1 MLCQYT
7 GIFYTVDSNLA
18 FPFHSTPTEGTEK
31 LIAGKVMPDRY
42 RSDYLYASAVLIRLL
57 K

>member
-7 GIFYTVDSNLA
+7 GIFYAVDSNLA